1 LKLLSKVGDDVD
13 VLVKVI
19 YVYVYPSV
27 LCNAPVRYTVPNPRG
42 AVKEH
47 CCVDMLVMESFH
59 IKHVIIVD
67 CFSVIKH
74 RFANQGPY
82 NTTDKFKVE
91 IYHEE
96 RLIGSKVIVSHLKD
110 EDNSTTEV

>member
-1 LKLLSKVGDDVD
+1 MRVR
-13 VLVKVI
+13 VL
-19 YVYVYPSV
+19 YSSV
-27 LCNAPVRYTVPNPRG
+27 LSNAPVRYTVPNPRG
-42 AVKEH
+42 TVKQH

-59 IKHVIIVD
+59 FKHAIIAG

-74 RFANQGPY
+74 KFAHQGPY

-96 RLIGSKVIVSHLKD
+96 RLIGSKVVVSHLKN
-110 EDNSTTEV
+110 EDNSPTEVQYFKYLAITMMFCRSL